1 MKEDNMINEQD
12 LGKVSG
18 GFTGSQDFEI
28 VWGDYAGAY
37 CGICARGK
45 HNELSPSYDPA
56 VCESGKAQAAAMW
69 AADKALGCPYYMQ
82 PC

>member
-18 GFTGSQDFEI
+18 GYTGSQDFEI
-28 VWGDYAGAY
+28 AWGDYTASY
-37 CGICARGK
+37 CGVCARRKNNGVG
-45 HNELSPSYDPA
+45 LSYDPA
-56 VCESGKAQAAAMW
+56 VCESGKVHAAEAWAMNKGI
-69 AADKALGCPYYMQ
+69 ACSAFTE